1 MTTTVVVIIGFLIY
15 MTLYFTYGKKI
26 ERDVVKADDSIET
39 PSKRLYDGVDF
50 VPAHK
55 AVLFGHHFSSIAGA
69 GPLVGPAMA
78 ICWGWLPGLLWV
90 WFGNVLIGSVH
101 DYLALMASV
110 RYDGK
115 SVQFVASDLISKR
128 TGTAF
133 YWIVFFLLILVVAAF
148 ANVIGTMFAKTP
160 EISGASIY
168 MTIAA
173 IILGILIY
181 QVKMNLPAATV
192 IGIILMIIAIWGS
205 TYFPVPA
212 SYEVWMVVLFLYI
225 IIAAAIPVNILLQ
238 PRDYLNSFLLYFGIA
253 IGFIAAIVTFRG
265 FEIPMASSF
274 SPILLGGKPTPFW
287 PAIPLV
293 IACGSLSGFHSLVGS
308 GTSSKQLAKESDG
321 LFVGYGAMFTEGF
334 LSTVIIC
341 AIGGFGY
348 TAIQNAHVAAAAA
361 AAAKA
366 AAAGAAAAAGVAG
379 AAAAGAAAGA
389 AGAAPAA
396 PAVPPLALT
405 LENWGELYT
414 KTTTTLKL
422 APPNMIVQCFADMV
436 AASFLSFIPT
446 KIVKVIAGLWI
457 SAFAL
462 TTLDTTN
469 RLARYC
475 LVEMLAPLKNT
486 AAGLYGTLTNRW
498 TASLIPAAI
507 GIYLAWSGQFNILW
521 PSFSAANQL
530 IASIAL
536 MTGAAYVAK
545 RMKSQFAV
553 MAVVPAWFLW
563 FTVTCAILWFMAV
576 VMPASIAKAAGPGW
590 TIQIIMGIMV
600 LLNFLFIYDFTK
612 SRKKE

>member
-1 MTTTVVVIIGFLIY
+1 MTTTVVIIVGFLIY
-15 MTLYFTYGKKI
+15 VGLYFTYGKKI
-26 ERDVVKADDSIET
+26 ERDVVRASDEIDT
-39 PSKRLYDGVDF
+39 PSKRLYDGIDY
-50 VPAHK
+50 VPAHR

-78 ICWGWLPGLLWV
+78 MCWGWLPGLLWV

-115 SVQFVASDLISKR
+115 SVQFVATDLISKR

-148 ANVIGTMFAKTP
+148 ANIIATIFVKTP

-173 IILGILIY
+173 IILGLLMY
-181 QVKMNLPAATV
+181 RAKMNLPIATI
-192 IGIILMIIAIWGS
+192 IGIVLMIIAIWMA
-205 TYFPVPA
+205 TFLPVPA
-212 SYEVWMVVLFLYI
+212 SYEVWMVVLFIYI
-225 IIAAAIPVNILLQ
+225 IIAAAIPVNVLLQ
-238 PRDYLNSFLLYFGIA
+238 PRDYLNSFLLYFGIV

-265 FEIPMASSF
+265 FEVPAVTTF

-293 IACGSLSGFHSLVGS
+293 IACGSLSGFHSLVAS
-308 GTSSKQLAKESDG
+308 GTSSKQLSKESDG

-334 LSTVIIC
+334 LSTLIIC

-348 TAIQNAHVAAAAA
+348 TVIKDAHAAQAAA

-366 AAAGAAAAAGVAG
+366 AAD
-379 AAAAGAAAGA
+379 AAAGAVAAA
-389 AGAAPAA
+389 
-396 PAVPPLALT
+396 PPLALT
-405 LENWGELYT
+405 LDNWGDFYT
-414 KTTTTLKL
+414 KVTGALKL
-422 APPNMIVQCFADMV
+422 SAPNMIIESFAKMV
-436 AASFLSFIPT
+436 AASFLAFIPT
-446 KIVKVIAGLWI
+446 KVVKIIAGLWI

-469 RLARYC
+469 RIARYC

-486 AAGLYGTLTNRW
+486 AEAAYGILTNRW

-507 GIYLAWSGQFNILW
+507 GIYLAWSKQFTILW

-530 IASIAL
+530 IAAIAL
-536 MTGAAYVAK
+536 MTGAAFVAK
-545 RMKSQFAV
+545 KMKSKFAV
-553 MAVVPAWFLW
+553 MAVAPAWVLW
-563 FTVTCAILWFMAV
+563 VTVTFAIIWFMWV
-576 VMPASIAKAAGPGW
+576 VMPGAIAKAPGQGW
-590 TIQIIMGIMV
+590 TVQIIMGIML
-600 LLNFLFIYDFTK
+600 LLNILFIVDFVK
-612 SRKKE
+612 MRKKGDEA